1 MNKLISISEFR
12 DITDVWHKQEITI
25 TLCRD
30 MIVDKIMGKFK
41 EHITKV
47 LTEEL
52 DNCGLYEDDEPICTL
67 IMSTK
72 RIEEIRD
79 RIIKEYIDE

>member
-1 MNKLISISEFR
+1 
-12 DITDVWHKQEITI
+12 
-25 TLCRD
+25 
-30 MIVDKIMGKFK
+30 
-41 EHITKV
+41 V